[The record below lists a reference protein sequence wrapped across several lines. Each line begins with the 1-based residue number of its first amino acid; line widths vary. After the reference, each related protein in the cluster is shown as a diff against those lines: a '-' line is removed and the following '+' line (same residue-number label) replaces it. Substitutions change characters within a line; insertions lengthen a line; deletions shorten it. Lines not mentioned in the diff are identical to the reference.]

1 MLVTQRP
8 VEQEVDGPRV
18 VAFAKSASLEAELVD
33 KLDETKCIKLGDLL
47 DLYFIDFVFSVKTK

>member
-33 KLDETKCIKLGDLL
+33 KLDETKCIKLGGLL
-47 DLYFIDFVFSVKTK
+47 DL